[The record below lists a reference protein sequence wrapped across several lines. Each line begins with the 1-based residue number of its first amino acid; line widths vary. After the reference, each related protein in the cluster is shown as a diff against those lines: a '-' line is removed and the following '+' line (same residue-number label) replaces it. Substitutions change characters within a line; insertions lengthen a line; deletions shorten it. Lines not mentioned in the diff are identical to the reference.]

1 VYTNTFAQ
9 RETQERRDAQK
20 RRAAQKRRLGKRTNR
35 GTYDGEISL
44 IKLGNSDSVR
54 AFLLFLAALVL
65 SALAALPASAQ
76 RVNIGADVGETA
88 DRFGGQ
94 PRVTG
99 AVGAIDGEAIVWKS
113 ADREHGADI
122 VAGGELRWPEDA
134 SNHASEQS
142 IYGGFAFH
150 FGPRL
155 TAGIHLQLH
164 RLVLPPTFGGYP
176 VMVFNRDR
184 MEVLEPNGF
193 VQYKFGPSNRYFIR
207 AEATPEFSPRFH
219 PSPSGAP
226 PFLHPNLDHGY
237 AIRGV
242 LGYNFGKWYVKGT
255 YQTRYFRF
263 ETNFNNPDE
272 VYNWRSDFVTG
283 GVGFNF

>member
-1 VYTNTFAQ
+1 MYKNA
-9 RETQERRDAQK
+9 
-20 RRAAQKRRLGKRTNR
+20 RRAKNNDQETH
-35 GTYDGEISL
+35 DGEISL
-44 IKLGNSDSVR
+44 MKLGQPYPLR
-54 AFLLFLAALVL
+54 AFLFFFAALFVF
-65 SALAALPASAQ
+65 ALALLPASAQ
-76 RVNIGADVGETA
+76 RVSVGADVGEIS

-99 AVGAIDGEAIVWKS
+99 AVGAIDGEVIAWQS
-113 ADREHGADI
+113 ADRDHGADI

-142 IYGGFAFH
+142 IYGGFGFH
-150 FGPRL
+150 LGPRL
-155 TAGIHLQLH
+155 TAGIHIQIH
-164 RLVLPPTFGGYP
+164 RLVPPPTFGGNP

-226 PFLHPNLDHGY
+226 PFEHPNLDHGY

-263 ETNFNNPDE
+263 QTNFNNPDE